1 MRRLS
6 IAQRAAA
13 QVPSSLLSAC
23 NKEQSLSTPRIQV
36 IRACPAFAAGFLSS
50 YRSGDFLRE
59 RKGRGGRRDER
70 EVEKVCKNFP
80 QLARP
85 SEASPPGHG
94 FKLAGV
100 LSNKRQL
107 SHPA

>member
-1 MRRLS
+1 MAGVR
-6 IAQRAAA
+6 
-13 QVPSSLLSAC
+13 C
-23 NKEQSLSTPRIQV
+23 RIPLFIQD
-36 IRACPAFAAGFLSS
+36 CGFSE
-50 YRSGDFLRE
+50 RE

-70 EVEKVCKNFP
+70 EVEKVCKNFL

-85 SEASPPGHG
+85 SEDPPPEHG

-107 SHPA
+107 SRPAQTYVQMQCA